1 VGGLNSRGDNGSC
14 KRILGKEAGRAAAGA
29 CKRREEAC
37 GVCWL
42 LSDSVAASDRCRWR
56 WWPGGRGAGLAGV
69 WTWRQRS
76 SDECPALPRAALL
89 TSSSVVACSTIWLR
103 LRLSKELA
111 HLPSFAQSFLKG
123 LQNAQFTR
131 VITS

>member
-1 VGGLNSRGDNGSC
+1 MRDEAGVGGLNSRGDNGSC

-56 WWPGGRGAGLAGV
+56 WWPGGRGAAWPGWSLDSNGRV
-69 WTWRQRS
+69 TN
-76 SDECPALPRAALL
+76 ALPRAALL

-111 HLPSFAQSFLKG
+111 HLPSFAQSFRKR
-123 LQNAQFTR
+123 LQMHNLHA
-131 VITS
+131 